1 MAKLYTRKSDGTYVP
16 YNPQSV
22 TNIDVVQATG
32 DSVTAAMS
40 QDAVTKELATK
51 QDALTPGNG
60 ISIEG
65 GVISSSIA
73 ETVDNI
79 VNAGYVFAGVAT
91 PSTNPG
97 TPNAKV
103 FYIANGKGTYTN
115 FRGLEV
121 TEDEVVILYY
131 DIAWHKV
138 ATGIA
143 SQEKLTELD
152 AEIVGGKIMDTEEIS
167 VSMGFYNTVSAVV
180 GNSYTPI
187 LASSTDVAATKIQ
200 VKKGDIVTI
209 HGNTKSS
216 NAVRLYVLCDTN
228 NIVTLVGESSGNFLI
243 EPKVLNIEGDGILY
257 INLSNYASVGGKVE
271 LSKIKS
277 VSGIKPKLEE
287 LENQASR
294 LSSNLS
300 TTQENVS
307 VIMPKVEKNQ
317 SDINSL
323 NKQING
329 DTEYVTTE
337 QQVTT
342 GFFNTVSAVVGD
354 TFSMTQAS
362 SSDIY
367 SAKFEVKSGDIV
379 TIQGKA
385 KGSNATRLYVLCDN
399 SNIVTELGDSLAN
412 FLDSPKVVKVLTD
425 GYIYVNL
432 SYYTTDGGKVE
443 LTRTIIS
450 GDSLANDVAVLQE
463 DVNDLKN
470 KDVETRTIAFIQGN
484 KLYHKNLRHP
494 FSWAQRTKGVIAIKS
509 DDLTSDVDLV
519 AKIMAERNLPLH
531 LAAPTN
537 KLTLP
542 VDGITTPSEKIGT
555 TRLDI
560 VHYVIEH
567 GGEIMEHSDN
577 TFTSEDYWDVNGI
590 YHIFVKQQKIWAE
603 LGINVRGAWVANNFP
618 TEGQKK
624 ALAPYLYYY
633 YEYSNGYGDNPP
645 YSTVSKIN
653 DGSVSS
659 PTSYESFKSFIDNV
673 IAGNDFGT
681 ITIHGFSIIT
691 STLFEQVLD
700 YIQQK
705 VADGVLDVKTWG
717 EVYDASKID

>member
-1 MAKLYTRKSDGTYVP
+1 MESVIEKLGKV
-16 YNPQSV
+16 SV
-22 TNIDVVQATG
+22 TVEKDYHNSEKEYNKLTIVEEQGAFRTYISRKPVPVGIELTNREYWIPFSSVLESITFDYLKFKQEYGSGEKLEDNSIKTRHIEDNSIKTRHIEDGAVTTKKIATSAFDSTLSVSGKIAPADVVG
-32 DSVTAAMS
+32 
-40 QDAVTKELATK
+40 
-51 QDALTPGNG
+51 
-60 ISIEG
+60 
-65 GVISSSIA
+65 
-73 ETVDNI
+73 
-79 VNAGYVFAGVAT
+79 
-91 PSTNPG
+91 
-97 TPNAKV
+97 
-103 FYIANGKGTYTN
+103 
-115 FRGLEV
+115 
-121 TEDEVVILYY
+121 
-131 DIAWHKV
+131 
-138 ATGIA
+138 
-143 SQEKLTELD
+143 EKLSELD

-167 VSMGFYNTVSAVV
+167 VSIGFYNTVSAVV

-209 HGNTKSS
+209 YGKTKSS
-216 NAVRLYVLCDTN
+216 KGVKLYVLCDTN
-228 NIVTLVGESSGNFLI
+228 NTVTLVGESSGDFLT
-243 EPKVLNIEGDGILY
+243 EPKVLNIESDGILY

-307 VIMPKVEKNQ
+307 VITPKVEKNQ
-317 SDINSL
+317 TDISSL

-342 GFFNTVSAVVGD
+342 GFFNTVSAAVGD

-362 SSDIY
+362 ASDIY

-379 TIQGKA
+379 TIQGRA

-399 SNIVTELGDSLAN
+399 NNIVTELGESLAN
-412 FLDSPKVVKVLTD
+412 FLDSPKVVEVLTD

-470 KDVETRTIAFIQGN
+470 KDVETRTIEFIQGN
-484 KLYHKNLRHP
+484 KLYHKSLRHP
-494 FSWAQRTKGVIAIKS
+494 FSWAPRTKGIIAIKS

-537 KLTLP
+537 KLTLQ

-560 VHYVIEH
+560 VRYVIEH

-590 YHIFVKQQKIWAE
+590 YPIFIKQQKIWAE

-681 ITIHGFSIIT
+681 LTIHGFSRIT